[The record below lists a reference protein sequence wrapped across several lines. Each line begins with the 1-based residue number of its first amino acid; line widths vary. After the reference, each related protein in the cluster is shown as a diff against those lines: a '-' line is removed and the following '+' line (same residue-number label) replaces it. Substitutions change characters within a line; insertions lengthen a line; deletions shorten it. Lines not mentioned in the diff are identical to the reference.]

1 LVETRTPFEHVI
13 IDLSRKPADF
23 LELSPTG
30 MVPLLQLDD
39 GTLVT
44 ESVPVSRRIATEFA
58 DQRLLPPRDAPTI
71 DGFVSLWT
79 SSVEPAYYEILRAET
94 EPQARFAC
102 AGYIESLAAVEELL
116 FASAM
121 RRAG

>member
-1 LVETRTPFEHVI
+1 METATPFEHVI
-13 IDLSRKPADF
+13 IDLNRKPADF

-39 GTLVT
+39 GALVT
-44 ESVPVSRRIATEFA
+44 ESVPVCRRIATEFA
-58 DQRLLPPRDAPTI
+58 DQCLLPPRDASTV

-79 SSVEPAYYEILRAET
+79 NKVEPAYYDILRADT
-94 EPQARFAC
+94 EPQARFAT
-102 AGYIESLAAVEELL
+102 AAFIESLATVEEQL

-121 RRAG
+121 RRTG